1 MNGSLGQ
8 EGFLVALISTYE
20 TRIIGPRKEN
30 RTYKVLPGDR
40 KKNAVNIEQ
49 AMQILKSNESWC
61 WKMLEIQQRILRCI
75 NIWLRKITA
84 QDWDQVF
91 MTATPSEENFLHKD
105 L

>member
-49 AMQILKSNESWC
+49 AMQILKSNES
-61 WKMLEIQQRILRCI
+61 
-75 NIWLRKITA
+75 
-84 QDWDQVF
+84 
-91 MTATPSEENFLHKD
+91 
-105 L
+105 